1 MSLITCKDA
10 VKHNKGAFTLIE
22 LLVVIA
28 IIAILA
34 AILFPVFAR
43 ARENARR
50 SSCQSNMKQLGL
62 GLIQY
67 AQDYDEKLPSGNLG
81 NSCWGWAGPI
91 FPYVKSTQVFVC
103 SSDANGGT
111 TTNGLTPVSYGLNLN
126 LTGCSSNG
134 ATASLSALAAP
145 ARTVWLFELGG
156 KIDTAN
162 NANSNAS
169 IVNFSA
175 LPEPPGVFMSR
186 SNNGFDGGNSGT
198 VVYSTGTL
206 DTSSLL
212 SGFNVSKGSMA
223 RHFEGANYL
232 AADGHVKWL
241 LPSKISAGRN
251 NTEADGSQN
260 NFSAEGAGTGPATHA
275 LTFSGK

>member
-1 MSLITCKDA
+1 MKTQRYRFRP
-10 VKHNKGAFTLIE
+10 AFTLIE

-62 GLIQY
+62 GLLQY
-67 AQDYDEKLPSGNLG
+67 TQDYDEKMPSGNTG
-81 NSCWGWAGPI
+81 NLCWGWAGPI
-91 FPYVKSTQVFVC
+91 YPYVKSTQVFVC
-103 SSDANGGT
+103 PSDTNGGT
-111 TTNGLTPVSYGLNLN
+111 TTSGLTPVSYGYNLN
-126 LTGCSSNG
+126 LSGCSATYG
-134 ATASLSALAAP
+134 ATPSLASMGAP
-145 ARTVWLFELGG
+145 ARTVMLYEIGG

-162 NANSNAS
+162 PGSSTAS

-175 LPEPPGVFMSR
+175 LPEPIGVFMSR
-186 SNNGFDGGNSGT
+186 THNSFDGGSAGLL
-198 VVYSTGTL
+198 VYTTGTI

-212 SGFNVSKGSMA
+212 SGYNASKDSLP

-232 AADGHVKWL
+232 AADGHVKYSRA
-241 LPSKISAGRN
+241 SKISAGRN
-251 NTEADGSQN
+251 NEASTNGAQDG
-260 NFSAEGAGTGPATHA
+260 FSAEGAGTGPNTHA
-275 LTFSGK
+275 LTFSVN